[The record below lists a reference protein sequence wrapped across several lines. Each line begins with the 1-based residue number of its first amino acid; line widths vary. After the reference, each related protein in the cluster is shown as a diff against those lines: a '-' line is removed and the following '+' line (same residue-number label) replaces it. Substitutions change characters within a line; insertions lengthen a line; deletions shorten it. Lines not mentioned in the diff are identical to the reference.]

1 LLRFDKQRLAAILF
15 LWAFMVISSLV
26 YIAVYGHNVPWN
38 EDWKMVPALVGQE
51 PNLFSWLWAQN
62 NEHRLPLQKAI
73 YLILLRASGGNFRI
87 GMFTNILL
95 LAGLCLAMILTAR
108 RLRGGQTKLA
118 DGFFPLALLHLG
130 HWQNMSWG
138 WQISFVTSTI
148 LVGLWLLIIAREPW
162 PLPPRVSVAVGLIV
176 VLLPLS
182 GANGIIFTPFV
193 ASWLIAGILAYG
205 HAMTARW
212 VVPFQSACVA
222 VSITLVVVYFIGWA
236 PHGISEYP
244 KAGLG
249 PTVLTGLKFIGMAIG
264 PVGSHKSFCAATFL
278 LLASSIIPL
287 SLGWARSSERF
298 RIFGFLVFA
307 GAMAG
312 LAGAVAW
319 GRAGLVQLIGMQTR
333 YSLLSVPGLC
343 AAYFAWLLYGPETLR
358 DRVAVAFAITSLLAL
373 PFNLREVRGDQRYYA
388 EGMDAFERD
397 LSAGLSWQELGD
409 KHSKFLMNWDRDAL
423 VQDMRMLNEAKIG
436 TLGSATPR

>member
-1 LLRFDKQRLAAILF
+1 
-15 LWAFMVISSLV
+15 MVIAALV
-26 YIAVYGHNVPWN
+26 YIAIHGHNVPWN
-38 EDWKMVPALVGQE
+38 EDWTMVPPLVGQE
-51 PNLFSWLWAQN
+51 PHLFGWLWAQN
-62 NEHRLPLQKAI
+62 NEHRVPLQKAI

-87 GMFTNILL
+87 GMFANILL
-95 LAGLCLAMILTAR
+95 LAGLSLAMILTAR

-130 HWQNMSWG
+130 HSQNMSWG
-138 WQISFVTSTI
+138 WQISYVISTI

-162 PLPPRVSVAVGLIV
+162 PLPPRVIVAVGLVV

-182 GANGIIFTPFV
+182 GANGLIFTPFV
-193 ASWLIAGILAYG
+193 ASWLITGILAYG

-212 VVPFQSACVA
+212 VAPFQSACVV

-236 PHGISEYP
+236 PHGISEHP
-244 KAGLG
+244 NPGLG
-249 PTVLTGLKFIGMAIG
+249 PTVLAGLKFIGMAIG

-287 SLGWARSSERF
+287 GLGWARSSERF
-298 RIFGFLVFA
+298 RIFGFLIFA
-307 GAMAG
+307 GAMAA
-312 LAGAVAW
+312 LAGALAW
-319 GRAGLVQLIGMQTR
+319 GRAGWGMSTR

-373 PFNLREVRGDQRYYA
+373 PFNLREVRGEQRYYA

-397 LSAGLSWQELGD
+397 LAAGLSWQELGD
-409 KHSKFLMNWDRDAL
+409 KHSEFLMWGDRDRL
-423 VQDMRMLNEAKIG
+423 VELIRMLNEAKIG
-436 TLGSATPR
+436 LLGSATPR